1 VELIDPPVGK
11 RRRSNTALTTF
22 ARIAFKS
29 WPAGLACRSD
39 QLPAIAR
46 TRARIIH
53 TSNEATTVESHNI
66 ECLISF
72 SCIPRT
78 TDDRHRGISPRCS
91 EANPILV
98 RRIARCIHPR
108 LIRRACM
115 SYHVPRVVYALIHEW
130 FGFPDR
136 TRRTVATIDA
146 TLTLRAYEPGESLL
160 SFFSLGSRWPRR
172 SR

>member
-72 SCIPRT
+72 GRIPRA

-98 RRIARCIHPR
+98 RWFARCVHPR

-115 SYHVPRVVYALIHEW
+115 SYHVPCVVYALIHERL
-130 FGFPDR
+130 GFPDR

-160 SFFSLGSRWPRR
+160 SLGSRWPRR